1 MKIVHISTYDSGGA
15 AVAAIRLHK
24 ELLKENIE
32 SSFLC
37 AYGSKEDIPNYY
49 QESPVKTPLL
59 YRVLNKL
66 GIPITQNQKYWKRM
80 QALEGTFEIV
90 TLPFQDAD
98 FSEHPLVKEA
108 DVIHFHFIAYFI
120 DIPSFMKKVKKPI
133 VWTLHDMNPFSGCF
147 HYDNDVKNNIKNFKK
162 LEDELT
168 SIKTKAYASHDKM
181 KIVGPSHWMKE
192 LAEDSKVFGDKEHV
206 QIYYCIDTN
215 VFKYRDKQEMR
226 VKHQLPADKTILL
239 FVSADID
246 NYRKGFDLL
255 VKAANQLKSQDYLLL
270 CIGKVSEETKSISNC
285 QNLGSIYD
293 ERKMAEIYAAADVFV
308 MPSRED
314 NLPNTMLESLC
325 CGTPMITFSN
335 GGMKDEVV
343 TGENGV
349 LIDIIESNKLMEAIE
364 NVINNKYHFDSEAIS
379 ENAQVRYNPKKQVK
393 EQIELYQSFFN

>member
-1 MKIVHISTYDSGGA
+1 
-15 AVAAIRLHK
+15 
-24 ELLKENIE
+24 
-32 SSFLC
+32 
-37 AYGSKEDIPNYY
+37 
-49 QESPVKTPLL
+49 
-59 YRVLNKL
+59 
-66 GIPITQNQKYWKRM
+66 
-80 QALEGTFEIV
+80 
-90 TLPFQDAD
+90 
-98 FSEHPLVKEA
+98 
-108 DVIHFHFIAYFI
+108 
-120 DIPSFMKKVKKPI
+120 
-133 VWTLHDMNPFSGCF
+133 
-147 HYDNDVKNNIKNFKK
+147 
-162 LEDELT
+162 
-168 SIKTKAYASHDKM
+168 
-181 KIVGPSHWMKE
+181 
-192 LAEDSKVFGDKEHV
+192 
-206 QIYYCIDTN
+206 
-215 VFKYRDKQEMR
+215 MR